1 MTLAML
7 QFGMMFRSGIVVLAL
22 AVTTWAQVPSPTP
35 ADQRGIG
42 VQGQGTN
49 KSATATPQGKEAK
62 PELVLQ
68 TGYNNLFGATRLV
81 FSPDGRLLA
90 TGTFRSNTIKL
101 WDTANGRE
109 LRNLSGGR
117 QSGMSLSPY
126 IAFSNDS
133 RLVAASAGGAAVKV
147 WDVASGRSLVTLQVL
162 GTEAGKNGAGAVQW
176 IAFAPDGSFEAVRI
190 TLVPLKE
197 EPRTPETQK

>member
-1 MTLAML
+1 MLSQSGRLAAADWMAFNLAHLPDSNSPGRKPSERPLEKTRGAMIMTLAML

-68 TGYNNLFGATRLV
+68 T
-81 FSPDGRLLA
+81 
-90 TGTFRSNTIKL
+90 
-101 WDTANGRE
+101 
-109 LRNLSGGR
+109 
-117 QSGMSLSPY
+117 
-126 IAFSNDS
+126 
-133 RLVAASAGGAAVKV
+133 
-147 WDVASGRSLVTLQVL
+147 
-162 GTEAGKNGAGAVQW
+162 
-176 IAFAPDGSFEAVRI
+176 
-190 TLVPLKE
+190 
-197 EPRTPETQK
+197 